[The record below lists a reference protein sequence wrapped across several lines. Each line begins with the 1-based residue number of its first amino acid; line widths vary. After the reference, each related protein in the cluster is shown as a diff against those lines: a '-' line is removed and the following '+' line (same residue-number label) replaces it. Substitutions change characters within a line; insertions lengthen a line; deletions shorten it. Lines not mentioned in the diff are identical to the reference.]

1 MLLGSTSSQ
10 EQALDHVSTTRNVL
24 RFMEPAST
32 PITRSCCLHGAW
44 LVETALSPQQPALE
58 RPARL
63 IFANRKEFPAQ
74 LCLDTSSPD
83 WSRRAVTAARPGG
96 HLPDLP
102 HQQWDEMTITLL
114 KWPRKYCKKVA
125 ERTYERE
132 DRDLD
137 VMTLLLQP

>member
-24 RFMEPAST
+24 HFVN
-32 PITRSCCLHGAW
+32 CLHGAW
-44 LVETALSPQQPALE
+44 LDETALSPQQTALE

-63 IFANRKEFPAQ
+63 TFANRKEFPAQ

-102 HQQWDEMTITLL
+102 HQQ
-114 KWPRKYCKKVA
+114 
-125 ERTYERE
+125 
-132 DRDLD
+132 
-137 VMTLLLQP
+137 